1 MSGGGGLGGSG
12 AADCL
17 EMYPMGVML
26 ASAGSTCWEATTRG
40 PGEGM
45 RSTLYKFQDVYYYF
59 KLSVVNSAGL
69 WSCGVSVVLATDYR
83 LRTSAVAETMQAA
96 PPGYA
101 W

>member
-1 MSGGGGLGGSG
+1 MGGSG

-17 EMYPMGVML
+17 GTYPVGVML
-26 ASAGSTCWEATTRG
+26 ASAGSACWEATTRG

-45 RSTLYKFQDVYYYF
+45 RSTLYYYYF
-59 KLSVVNSAGL
+59 IFSVVNSAGL

-83 LRTSAVAETMQAA
+83 HRTSAVAETMQAS